1 MQNCHELEWSYWKMC
16 PPRDTSEG
24 LGSPQW
30 AGVGVSVPYP
40 LWNENA
46 FESPALWPDFP
57 RLQTPGSWRCG
68 AVKVCL
74 ESESSPLWNG
84 TFLSCLEKNSGYPV
98 LETISSFVLH
108 HQSLSTGVNVKHR
121 LLEKGNQRMDWGSE
135 WEWSVGTES
144 CTGRMVHGLLK
155 WLLWT

>member
-1 MQNCHELEWSYWKMC
+1 MC

-30 AGVGVSVPYP
+30 AGVGVSVPHP

-68 AVKVCL
+68 AVKVCF

-84 TFLSCLEKNSGYPV
+84 TFLSCLEKNSGFPV

-108 HQSLSTGVNVKHR
+108 HHVSKYWSECEAQAVRKRGDRKLHREDGTWALKVTVVNLGKAKAYLCVSHWD
-121 LLEKGNQRMDWGSE
+121 N
-135 WEWSVGTES
+135 
-144 CTGRMVHGLLK
+144 
-155 WLLWT
+155 